1 MDPIDYYN
9 KYAAKVFEDTV
20 DQNMDAITAPFLE
33 LLEEGDTI
41 LDMGC
46 GSGRDSLTFYDLGYD
61 VTPLDGS
68 EEMCR
73 LAEVHTGLDVLQM
86 TYEEMAFD
94 GAFDGVWACGA
105 LVHIPKDEMPA
116 LFRKVARALTEDG
129 IFYLSMRLGDFE
141 GFQGERYFSCYSEKE
156 LRSLVEGDG
165 LFTVLKE
172 WVTRDVRSGHSDI
185 QWINILARK
194 K

>member
-9 KYAAKVFEDTV
+9 QYAAKVFEDTV
-20 DQNMDAITAPFLE
+20 DQDMGAIMAPFLE

-105 LVHIPKDEMPA
+105 FVHIPKDEMPEI
-116 LFRKVARALTEDG
+116 FRRVARALTEDG

-141 GFQGERYFSCYSEKE
+141 GFQGKRYFSCYSEKE
-156 LRSLVEGDG
+156 LRHLVEGDG

>member
-105 LVHIPKDEMPA
+105 FVHIPKDEMPA

>member
-9 KYAAKVFEDTV
+9 QYAAKVFEDTV
-20 DQNMDAITAPFLE
+20 DQDMGAIMAPFLE

-61 VTPLDGS
+61 VTQLAGS

-105 LVHIPKDEMPA
+105 FVHIPKDEMPEI
-116 LFRKVARALTEDG
+116 FRRVARARTEDG
-129 IFYLSMRLGDFE
+129 IFYLSKRLGDVE
-141 GFQGERYFSCYSEKE
+141 GFQGKRYFSCYSEKE
-156 LRSLVEGDG
+156 LRHLVEGDG

>member
-105 LVHIPKDEMPA
+105 FVHIPKDEMP

>member
-105 LVHIPKDEMPA
+105 FVYIPKDEMPA